1 MRADKSVST
10 IQMRNR
16 KSEEGQGSRHLG
28 SEHEAGRG
36 EHATQQAGVQSIGWG
51 RGEAAKVSW
60 SQMMKGLNDNV
71 IKIQRYV

>member
-1 MRADKSVST
+1 MMSADKSVST

-16 KSEEGQGSRHLG
+16 KSEEAQGSRHLG

-51 RGEAAKVSW
+51 RGEIC
-60 SQMMKGLNDNV
+60 KGKLEPNDEGLE
-71 IKIQRYV
+71 